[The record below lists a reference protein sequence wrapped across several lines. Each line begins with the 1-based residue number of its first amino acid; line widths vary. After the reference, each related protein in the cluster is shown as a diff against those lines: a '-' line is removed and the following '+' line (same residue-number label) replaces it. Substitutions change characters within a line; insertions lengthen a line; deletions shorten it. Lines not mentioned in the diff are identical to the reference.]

1 MNNWFG
7 SIHVGAALHDALRD
21 KVRDRH
27 VRNAVRNVHRRLVG
41 MFRRLRDV
49 WRVTA
54 GLSRRHGASAAG
66 TSDSGPEQR
75 RGIPSVDRRGDWAGP
90 AAAAAGPRAAE
101 GRRPRRRAAAVAGV
115 RAADDLDELPTLEH
129 EEQVGV
135 ALQKAWIQL
144 VSQLD
149 RVSKATGKN

>member
-1 MNNWFG
+1 
-7 SIHVGAALHDALRD
+7 
-21 KVRDRH
+21 
-27 VRNAVRNVHRRLVG
+27 

-54 GLSRRHGASAAG
+54 GFPRRHGASAAG

-75 RGIPSVDRRGDWAGP
+75 RGIPSVDGRGDWAGP
-90 AAAAAGPRAAE
+90 AAAAAGPRCAE
-101 GRRPRRRAAAVAGV
+101 RRRPRRRAAAVAGV

-129 EEQVGV
+129 EQQVGV

-144 VSQLD
+144 VGQLD